1 MVAPLTSNS
10 SSESALPV
18 YVQIKNYVVE
28 KIQTGQW
35 REGDPIPTELAL
47 CEQFGVSRMTV
58 NRALRE
64 LTNDGLLIRIKGSGT
79 YVAQPKFQSTLIE
92 IRSIAQDIRERGHQH
107 SCQVLSMERLQAS
120 PAQARLYGIAP
131 GAALFHSII
140 VHAENGLPI
149 QYEDRLVDARMAPD
163 YMEQDW
169 SQITPNEYLV
179 RVAPLPTGF
188 YSIEVLVP
196 PTGIAQALHMKEQ
209 QPCLVMDRRTFS
221 SEQFTTHARLWHP
234 GDRYKFTGR
243 M

>member
-1 MVAPLTSNS
+1 
-10 SSESALPV
+10 
-18 YVQIKNYVVE
+18 
-28 KIQTGQW
+28 
-35 REGDPIPTELAL
+35 
-47 CEQFGVSRMTV
+47 MTV

-64 LTNDGLLIRIKGSGT
+64 LTTDKLLVRIKGSGT

-107 SCQVLSMERLQAS
+107 SCQVLSVERLQAS

-131 GAALFHSII
+131 GSALFHSII

-149 QYEDRLVDARMAPD
+149 QYEDRLVDAHMAPD

-169 SQITPNEYLV
+169 SQITPNEYLL

-196 PTGIAQALHMKEQ
+196 PARIAQALHMKEQ

-234 GDRYKFTGR
+234 GDRYKFTGK

>member
-1 MVAPLTSNS
+1 MHARRDRDGRLHQVVRD
-10 SSESALPV
+10 ALGRLRDVGLV
-18 YVQIKNYVVE
+18 Y
-28 KIQTGQW
+28 
-35 REGDPIPTELAL
+35 
-47 CEQFGVSRMTV
+47 SRQ
-58 NRALRE
+58 
-64 LTNDGLLIRIKGSGT
+64 GSGT

-107 SCQVLSMERLQAS
+107 SCQVLSMERLHAS
-120 PAQARLYGIAP
+120 PSQARLYGIAP

-149 QYEDRLVDARMAPD
+149 QYEDRLVDAQMAPD

-221 SEQFTTHARLWHP
+221 SDQFTTHARLWHP
-234 GDRYKFTGR
+234 GDRYKFTGK

>member
-1 MVAPLTSNS
+1 MTSHS
-10 SSESALPV
+10 SSEPTLPA
-18 YVQIKNYVVE
+18 YLQIKNFVLE
-28 KIQTGQW
+28 KIQSGQW
-35 REGDPIPTELAL
+35 RAGDLVPTELAL
-47 CEQFGVSRMTV
+47 CKQFGVSRMTV

-64 LTNDGLLIRIKGSGT
+64 LTNDALLVRIKGSGT

-120 PAQARLYGIAP
+120 PAQARLYDIAP
-131 GAALFHSII
+131 GATLFHSII

-149 QYEDRLVDARMAPD
+149 QYEDRLVDAHMAPD

-169 SQITPNEYLV
+169 DQITPNEYLL

-196 PTGIAQALHMKEQ
+196 PAGIAQALHMKEQ

-234 GDRYKFTGR
+234 GDRYKFTGK